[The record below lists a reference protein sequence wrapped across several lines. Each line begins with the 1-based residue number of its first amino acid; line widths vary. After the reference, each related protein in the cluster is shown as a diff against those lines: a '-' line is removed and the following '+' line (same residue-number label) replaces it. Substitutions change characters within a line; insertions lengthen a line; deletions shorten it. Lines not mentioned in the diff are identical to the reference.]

1 MSTKASANTPHAT
14 HEMLGAH
21 PRRFIAAIIAPRSST
36 LVGPDEPEPAE
47 SSDEVAVDFN
57 QEP

>member
-1 MSTKASANTPHAT
+1 
-14 HEMLGAH
+14 MLGAH